1 MRSAARLIVAFGVVA
16 IVAVFVLATALL
28 DARAGAAAAV
38 LLVLSS
44 GFTRHAAL
52 IFVDV
57 PGMAIPMVAIAATY
71 LLWRGGRL
79 HPAAYVV
86 VPLLAMAAAYIRYGA
101 PATLAPGM
109 AAIVVVLAFQ
119 QWRRRAKA
127 FVLEVIGLAGAVGVA
142 VGLVLMVPWF
152 TAQPVSPLR
161 SQQAFRDAK
170 GIPMLDSVDDLLAI
184 TWPNGETQDFFHPLV
199 FLAIVVLVASAVVGY
214 VTTLRI
220 RPAVVFGA
228 LGGVSTVVL
237 MNVNL
242 SLIAAQY
249 LVLAIPY
256 LVILAGAGF
265 TVLVD
270 LVSRADVTVRA
281 VAATGVAICAL
292 YATVAL
298 HQRVQDA
305 ATTLNTQFSAVRDAG
320 FAVRSFGADDC
331 VVLTGTAPQVGWY
344 AQCRMA
350 TWGSATVEES
360 FDQAV
365 RDRVE
370 LHDQPMTV
378 YVVDVLRGKREPG
391 SDVFDANLDSLTALA
406 EVGTPDDGPR
416 QYIRVFQLQPCVL
429 TDSCAPR

>member
-1 MRSAARLIVAFGVVA
+1 MAHEVEPTPRSEQPSLRYRAAVWSRDNRWSLLVLGAALSVYLVVTCLAIAERAPLGHDESVYANRGRFFAGDLDDGTGYWAGYRAPGVPFLLGLVFRLTGPSDALSRALIVAFGVVA

-270 LVSRADVTVRA
+270 LVSRADVTVRG
-281 VAATGVAICAL
+281 VAATGW
-292 YATVAL
+292 
-298 HQRVQDA
+298 R
-305 ATTLNTQFSAVRDAG
+305 SARCTPRLRCTSG
-320 FAVRSFGADDC
+320 
-331 VVLTGTAPQVGWY
+331 
-344 AQCRMA
+344 CRMP
-350 TWGSATVEES
+350 
-360 FDQAV
+360 Q
-365 RDRVE
+365 RR
-370 LHDQPMTV
+370 
-378 YVVDVLRGKREPG
+378 
-391 SDVFDANLDSLTALA
+391 
-406 EVGTPDDGPR
+406 
-416 QYIRVFQLQPCVL
+416 
-429 TDSCAPR
+429 